1 MYIIPL
7 AFEGLMGLVILG
19 ISMKFLMHWDIVKPN
34 DGLDAK
40 LMVEAGCSVWN
51 VTST

>member
-7 AFEGLMGLVILG
+7 AFEGLVILG

-34 DGLDAK
+34 DWLDAK
-40 LMVEAGCSVWN
+40 LMVEVGCSVWN